1 MSIVPVALAEEDVSS
16 EDTEVVSEDL
26 IEESEVVDKINSK
39 EMRKKAK
46 LRAHKFKKDLLNV
59 REGALKAKKN
69 FLQAK
74 QKHLDH
80 KIKLNKLKKQVKD
93 CGEDN
98 ENCQEKK
105 LDFRRGLKN
114 HMLKGI
120 EVMEKSLERV
130 SSKVEN
136 SKRIGDDEKRDLL
149 FELEELQ
156 NEISSEKENVEILN
170 EDSTAEEL
178 RKELKQVKELWKKVK
193 KTQKRVVSFLMNS
206 KLGKLVDK
214 HDEFLNGMK
223 MRIDNLAEQGADVA
237 ELERLLANF
246 KEHVDEVN
254 SDYARAKNLWN
265 DIATGSES
273 VDAWHKAHKEVR
285 KDLHETKK
293 LLRQFIGKYKEVKN
307 SLDSE

>member
-1 MSIVPVALAEEDVSS
+1 MVNVFKKFMGILVLMLFVMSIVPVALAEEDVSS

-156 NEISSEKENVEILN
+156 NEISSEKENVE
-170 EDSTAEEL
+170 
-178 RKELKQVKELWKKVK
+178 
-193 KTQKRVVSFLMNS
+193 
-206 KLGKLVDK
+206 
-214 HDEFLNGMK
+214 
-223 MRIDNLAEQGADVA
+223 
-237 ELERLLANF
+237 
-246 KEHVDEVN
+246 
-254 SDYARAKNLWN
+254 
-265 DIATGSES
+265 
-273 VDAWHKAHKEVR
+273 
-285 KDLHETKK
+285 
-293 LLRQFIGKYKEVKN
+293 
-307 SLDSE
+307 